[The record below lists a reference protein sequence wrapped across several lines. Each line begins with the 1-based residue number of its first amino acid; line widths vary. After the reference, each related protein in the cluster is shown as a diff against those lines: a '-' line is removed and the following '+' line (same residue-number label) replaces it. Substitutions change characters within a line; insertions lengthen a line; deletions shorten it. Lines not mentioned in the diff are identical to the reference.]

1 MRNNTDKTY
10 AATTIFADGWVDEPN
25 GRGTIGI
32 LWACFFTIFV
42 ATYTVLH
49 LNLPARNESRIRVL
63 IRKTKWMTIAVV
75 VPEVLTAS
83 AFAQYTAA
91 RDSMATM
98 VALGH
103 DKWTMRH
110 AFFLNMG
117 GVWLRPRDSDPFPI
131 NATQLLYLVK
141 GKHIDLPSLTE
152 EEIWDRSKA
161 DSFAKTF
168 ACFQIGWLVLQ
179 CLGRAVQKLPITPLE
194 IGTIG
199 FAIPSVATFLLWFS
213 KPKDID
219 VPSFLDAT
227 ESTTELIQRICPQRS
242 SWRETPLDF
251 ISTINSPSFTS
262 ELILKTPN
270 WPSRKS
276 FLGPST
282 RIRNDVFGLKYRI
295 LDQVFVGAIWIG
307 YAGVHLLA
315 WSFDFPTRVEQIL
328 WQVACLTMA
337 GSMVVFWTFS
347 NRRFYQLVAYV
358 WPWKRLEL
366 EKVVAERQRVSTIQI
381 MLGAFVFLAYLSA
394 RLCLIVQVF
403 ITLRKMPLG
412 VFETVNWVAFLPHV

>member
-194 IGTIG
+194 IGTI
-199 FAIPSVATFLLWFS
+199 
-213 KPKDID
+213 
-219 VPSFLDAT
+219 
-227 ESTTELIQRICPQRS
+227 ELIQRICPQRS